1 MRLKKI
7 LLSSALLGLFVGCTS
22 EKDLKTKMIKIMKEN
37 PEVLT
42 QAIEANPAD
51 FMQAVQKAA
60 KNAQKDLAKKREEDE
75 KKKMAQA
82 IDTPLKPV
90 IRDEEVRGTKGAP
103 LVLVEYS
110 DFQCPFCT
118 RGFKTVLDLMKK
130 YPGKIQF
137 IYKHLPL
144 SFHQQAMLAA
154 QYYEAIFIQSPKKA
168 FEFHDELF
176 ANQPKIK
183 MGKSYLK
190 KVAKKLRVNM
200 TKLAKDINSEK
211 VKKRIAEDQAEAAKF
226 GMQGTP
232 GFLINGVPVKG
243 AYPASHFEG
252 IIAQLKEKGK
262 VKL

>member
-1 MRLKKI
+1 MSFKKI
-7 LLSSALLGLFVGCTS
+7 IMTLATLGLIVSCNSDKGLKDKVG
-22 EKDLKTKMIKIMKEN
+22 KILIEN
-37 PEVLT
+37 PDILAK
-42 QAIEANPAD
+42 AIEANPAD

-60 KNAQKDLAKKREEDE
+60 KNAQKGMAKKREEDE
-75 KKKMAQA
+75 KRKMAEA
-82 IDTPLKPV
+82 IDKPLQPV
-90 IRDEEVRGTKGAP
+90 LRDEAVRGTKGAP

-118 RGFKTVLDLMKK
+118 RGFDTVLKLMKK

-144 SFHQQAMLAA
+144 SFHQQAMLAS
-154 QYYEAIFIQSPKKA
+154 QYYEAIFLQSPKKA
-168 FEFHDELF
+168 FAFHDELF

-183 MGKSYLK
+183 MGNSYLK
-190 KVAKKLRVNM
+190 KVAKKLKVDM
-200 TKLAKDINSEK
+200 KKLAKDVNSEK

-243 AYPASHFEG
+243 AYPAEYFEG
-252 IIAQLKEKGK
+252 IIAQLKAKGK